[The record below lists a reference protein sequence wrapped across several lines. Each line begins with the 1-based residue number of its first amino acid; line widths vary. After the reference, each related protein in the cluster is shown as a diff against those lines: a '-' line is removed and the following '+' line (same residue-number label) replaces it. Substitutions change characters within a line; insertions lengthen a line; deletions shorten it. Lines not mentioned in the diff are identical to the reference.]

1 MDSRNNVE
9 GAIGLMVIGILLLV
23 AQIIFAVV
31 ASIVIVLTVAFTLVA
46 TLALIFDGITLWG
59 EHTSREEAVR
69 FFVRGWIGSLAVP
82 AFLSLILYFL
92 HWEGLT
98 PGDAFN
104 DWVMLAG
111 FAFGSWGIDLIEEV
125 EKQKAAEAN
134 EVIVLPPL
142 PEYEQIVPPV
152 VPTIE
157 PVRPFHFAT
166 WDDEEQSR

>member
-1 MDSRNNVE
+1 MDSRNTE
-9 GAIGLMVIGILLLV
+9 GAIGLMVIGILLVV
-23 AQIIFAVV
+23 AQMIFAVV
-31 ASIVIVLTVAFTLVA
+31 AAIVIVFTAAFTLVA
-46 TLALIFDGITLWG
+46 MLALIFDGITLWG

-69 FFVRGWIGSLAVP
+69 FFVRGWIVSLAVP

-111 FAFGSWGIDLIEEV
+111 YAFGSWGIELIEEI
-125 EKQKAAEAN
+125 EKQKAAEMN
-134 EVIVLPPL
+134 QMIVLPPH
-142 PEYEQIVPPV
+142 PDYDHITPPV